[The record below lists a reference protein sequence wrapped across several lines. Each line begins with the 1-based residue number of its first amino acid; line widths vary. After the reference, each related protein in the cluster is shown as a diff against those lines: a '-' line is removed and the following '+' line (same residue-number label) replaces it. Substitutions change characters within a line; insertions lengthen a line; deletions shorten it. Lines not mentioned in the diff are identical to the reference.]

1 MSERPRRDRYPL
13 GYEGRKA
20 YWRALDRW
28 RRDNPGAETTPGD
41 PPASTEAGAQSAKH
55 PTYQAGPTRPAEPN
69 TRNHEGHAMS
79 AHVTI
84 IGNLGRKPEIAYTNT
99 GKPVTTLSIACT
111 PARQEK
117 NSGQWTDDG
126 DPLWI
131 RAPFWGDEHTYL
143 ADALDK
149 GACIAVD
156 GTLVRRTYQRKD
168 GSTGEALEVKFP
180 RFLGVIPRRPQQG
193 TQSQGAPLTPSG
205 YQAPPA
211 DTGHPWGAPTEPPF

>member
-1 MSERPRRDRYPL
+1 
-13 GYEGRKA
+13 
-20 YWRALDRW
+20 
-28 RRDNPGAETTPGD
+28 
-41 PPASTEAGAQSAKH
+41 
-55 PTYQAGPTRPAEPN
+55 
-69 TRNHEGHAMS
+69 MS

-111 PARQEK
+111 ATRQDK
-117 NSGQWTDDG
+117 NNGQWTDDG

-149 GACIAVD
+149 GARVTVD
-156 GTLVRRTYQRKD
+156 GTLIRRTYQRKD
-168 GSTGEALEVKFP
+168 GSTGEALELRFP
-180 RFLGVIPRRPQQG
+180 RLLGVVPRRPQQG
-193 TQSQGAPLTPSG
+193 TQSPAAPLTPSG

-211 DTGHPWGAPTEPPF
+211 DTGHPWGAPSEPPF